1 MKINKSDLL
10 RTVSVA
16 VIILAAAAIGLTLV
30 GCAPSGPVKTPQ
42 QVWIEAHPTH
52 LNERGECI
60 EADDELC
67 DEDPHDLED
76 FYEEQAKKRGGSKK
90 PSPRPMQT
98 AYQPKPT
105 PKRSR

>member
-1 MKINKSDLL
+1 MKINGGDLL
-10 RTVSVA
+10 KTASVA
-16 VIILAAAAIGLTLV
+16 LIIVVAFVLAMSLV

-76 FYEEQAKKRGGSKK
+76 FYEEQAKKRGESKK
-90 PSPRPMQT
+90 PSPKPMQT
-98 AYQPKPT
+98 AFQPKP
-105 PKRSR
+105 KRTR